1 MGRNLDGRV
10 EALVPLTHEKHR
22 MWLDTVLGF
31 LLDDSVVH
39 FALAPDDTWERRG
52 ADGFTNDAQQRL
64 HEWVVATQVR

>member
-1 MGRNLDGRV
+1 MGRV

-22 MWLDTVLGF
+22 MWLDAVLGF

-39 FALAPDDTWERRG
+39 FALMPDDTWERRG
-52 ADGFTNDAQQRL
+52 ADGFVNDAQQRL